1 VNPKISFVIILLTI
15 SMVPTF
21 AQSDEEPFLTVR
33 TDDNH
38 YDEGD
43 IIVVSGNVK
52 TVIADTPILLT
63 VVFQDTK
70 ILEIGQFFP
79 AQDGSYS
86 HTIIAEKPQWSKEG
100 EYLIRVS
107 YGTGNTAESTLT
119 FTPKQEFL
127 EIKDSME
134 VQIPNGGTFDAEYT
148 ILGGNVKNIILEPDN
163 FTLRILLDA
172 IDEGTISIKLP
183 RDAID
188 SMKQDGQD
196 EKFIVLIDDIQNP
209 YSETES
215 NSDFRL
221 VTINFDEGDSEIEII
236 GTFAV
241 PEFGAITALIL
252 MVSILSIVL
261 ISKSGF
267 QGKLNP
273 YALSK

>member
-1 VNPKISFVIILLTI
+1 MNHRISLTIILLVI
-15 SMVPTF
+15 SITPAF
-21 AQSDEEPFLTVR
+21 AQSEGEPFLTVS

-43 IIVVSGNVK
+43 IIVVSGKVK

-100 EYLIRVS
+100 EYIIRVS
-107 YGTGNTAESTLT
+107 YGPGNTAESTLT

-127 EIKDSME
+127 ETKDTIE
-134 VQIPNGGTFDAEYT
+134 VNIPNGGTFDAEYT
-148 ILGGNVKNIILEPDN
+148 ILGGEVKNMILEPDN
-163 FTLRILLDA
+163 FTLRILLNA
-172 IDEGTISIKLP
+172 PDEGTISIKLP
-183 RDAID
+183 REAIDAI
-188 SMKQDGQD
+188 KQNGQD
-196 EKFIVLIDDIQNP
+196 EKFIILIDDIQNP
-209 YSETES
+209 YSETQT

-221 VTINFDEGDSEIEII
+221 ISINFEEGDSEIEII

-241 PEFGAITALIL
+241 PEFGVIASFILVAAITTTIIL
-252 MVSILSIVL
+252 T
-261 ISKSGF
+261 KTKF
-267 QGKLNP
+267 QLKL
-273 YALSK
+273 

>member
-1 VNPKISFVIILLTI
+1 MLLTI
-15 SMVPTF
+15 SILPAF
-21 AQSDEEPFLTVR
+21 AQSDEEPFLTVK

-43 IIVVSGNVK
+43 IIVVSGKVK
-52 TVIADTPILLT
+52 TVIVDTPILLT
-63 VVFQDTK
+63 AVFQETK

-79 AQDGSYS
+79 AQDGSFS

-107 YGTGNTAESTLT
+107 YGTGNTAETTLT

-127 EIKDSME
+127 ETKDTIE
-134 VQIPNGGTFDAEYT
+134 VNIPNGGTFDAEYT
-148 ILGGNVKNIILEPDN
+148 ILGGKVKNMILEPDN
-163 FTLRILLDA
+163 FTLRILIDA
-172 IDEGTISIKLP
+172 PDEGTISIKLP
-183 RDAID
+183 RNAID
-188 SMKQDGQD
+188 SMKQDGLD

-221 VTINFDEGDSEIEII
+221 ITINFEEGDAEIEII

-241 PEFGAITALIL
+241 PEFGTIASLIL
-252 MVSILSIVL
+252 LITVLITIV

-267 QGKLNP
+267 LWKLNP
-273 YALSK
+273 QFSLK

>member
-100 EYLIRVS
+100 EYLIRIS